1 MTESNAQPFDF
12 DAFLKTLT
20 HKPGVYR
27 MIDAAGTVIY
37 VGKAKSLKNRVTSYF
52 RGQGSLPDKTR
63 ALMAVVASVEV
74 AITHTETEALL
85 LENSLIKEHL
95 PRFNILLRDDKS
107 YPYIYVTTHQAFP
120 RLTFHRG
127 ARRKEGR
134 YFGPYASAGA
144 TRETLRQLQKL
155 FLVRLC
161 EDSFYK
167 NRSRPC
173 LQHQIKRCTAP
184 CVGFVESDAYGQD
197 IRHAVMFL
205 EGKSDAVVD
214 ELVQRM
220 GDAAKRLDYEL
231 AARYRDQI
239 ASLRRVQERQYVSTG
254 NGNIDVVVA
263 MSAEGLGVVQVFM
276 IRDGQNLGNKTFFPR
291 HTAGATEAE
300 LLQAFLPQFYL
311 SGPADRTV
319 PTEILVN
326 ATVSDS
332 NSLTDLLTEQAG
344 RKVKLHKPVRGD
356 RARWVQMGLSN
367 AEQALAQRLG
377 ERSSAQA
384 RVDALRDALKLDEPL
399 TRIECFDISHTM
411 GEATVASCVVFGPE
425 GALKSDYR
433 RFNIR
438 TATGGDDYG
447 AMREALERRYT
458 RLIREEARLP
468 DVLLIDGG
476 KGQLA
481 EAQAVME
488 SLQIDGI
495 TLVGVAKGPTRKA
508 GLENLFLPDMPHPL
522 RLAPDSLALHLIQA
536 VRDEAHR
543 FAITGHRTRRGKTR
557 RTSSLEEIPG
567 IGDKRRQR
575 LLTEFG
581 GLQGVARAG
590 VEDLARIKGV
600 SRKLA
605 QTIYDSFRDGT

>member
-1 MTESNAQPFDF
+1 
-12 DAFLKTLT
+12 
-20 HKPGVYR
+20 
-27 MIDAAGTVIY
+27 
-37 VGKAKSLKNRVTSYF
+37 
-52 RGQGSLPDKTR
+52 
-63 ALMAVVASVEV
+63 
-74 AITHTETEALL
+74 
-85 LENSLIKEHL
+85 
-95 PRFNILLRDDKS
+95 
-107 YPYIYVTTHQAFP
+107 
-120 RLTFHRG
+120 
-127 ARRKEGR
+127 
-134 YFGPYASAGA
+134 
-144 TRETLRQLQKL
+144 
-155 FLVRLC
+155 
-161 EDSFYK
+161 
-167 NRSRPC
+167 
-173 LQHQIKRCTAP
+173 
-184 CVGFVESDAYGQD
+184 
-197 IRHAVMFL
+197 
-205 EGKSDAVVD
+205 
-214 ELVQRM
+214 
-220 GDAAKRLDYEL
+220 
-231 AARYRDQI
+231 
-239 ASLRRVQERQYVSTG
+239 
-254 NGNIDVVVA
+254 
-263 MSAEGLGVVQVFM
+263 VFM

-438 TATGGDDYG
+438 AATGGDDYG

-508 GLENLFLPDMPHPL
+508 GLENLFLPDMLHPL